1 MKLFKWMII
10 PADEYNVL
18 IGNYAKAL
26 ERVRIIEKE
35 NECILGELRR
45 YKSNEQESKFR
56 FTMDHPAVSVFD
68 ILTLLPEGAIIN
80 DFEFVNLFPNITRSG
95 IDNILQNAVKQNI
108 IKLTGNGKYQKL

>member
-18 IGNYAKAL
+18 IRNYAEAIRRVEKM
-26 ERVRIIEKE
+26 ERE
-35 NECILGELRR
+35 NDSLLKDLLR

-56 FTMDHPAVSVFD
+56 FTIYHPDVSVFD
-68 ILTLLPEGAIIN
+68 ILTLLPADAIIN
-80 DFEFVNLFPNITRSG
+80 DFEFVNLFPNITWSG

-108 IKLTGNGKYQKL
+108 IKLIGNGKYQKL